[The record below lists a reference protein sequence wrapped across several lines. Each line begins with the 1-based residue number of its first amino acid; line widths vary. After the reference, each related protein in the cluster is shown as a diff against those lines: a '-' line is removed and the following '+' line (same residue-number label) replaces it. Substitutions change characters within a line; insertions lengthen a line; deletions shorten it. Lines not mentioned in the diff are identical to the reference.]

1 MVSSDIT
8 TMRGSSVEWTEKYR
22 PKKLRDVVGNEEA
35 IEKLNEWS
43 EEVTKSR
50 SKKAALLVGPAGCGK
65 TSAAYALAS
74 ERGWEV
80 IELNASD
87 QRSEGVIKRIV
98 GPASTCNTFSQT
110 TRLIILDEADN
121 LHGKEDRGGTK
132 AIIEIVKRSTQP
144 LILTANDKYKMG
156 KGLIGYCKTI
166 EFKRLEERII
176 YRALRKIIRS
186 EGIEIENKALHALIE
201 NAHGDLRSAINDL
214 QALSISESKLERIGE
229 KDIATGERDVEE
241 DIFGVLKKIFGLEG
255 YELQEA
261 LSSLYTLDRTP
272 EESIQWIYKNF
283 SYHEEESFLHGLRY
297 LSRADM
303 FLGRARRRENFKFW
317 RYASSLMACGV
328 LSAQEMQVG
337 KRAEWELRKQQ
348 YFRSPWQRQQRSGEE
363 RKSAPIREEIAK
375 KVADYC
381 KVPLSYARFFIVP
394 FLTVIF
400 EDEKNAVDLTASLRL
415 EVPQI
420 AVLVSDTDGGREEKA
435 KRIYHDA
442 LAIAVRKRREH
453 VTGTERVVKAA
464 VGEELTKPGKAVS
477 GGVEGE
483 EEEEKEGR
491 NQKTLADFF

>member
-1 MVSSDIT
+1 
-8 TMRGSSVEWTEKYR
+8 MRGSTVEWTEKYR

-35 IEKLNEWS
+35 IEKLTEWS
-43 EEVTKSR
+43 EEVFKAK

-65 TSAAYALAS
+65 TSTAYALAS
-74 ERGWEV
+74 EKGWEV

-98 GPASTCNTFSQT
+98 GPASTSNTFSQA

-132 AIIEIVKRSTQP
+132 AITEIVKRSTQP

-156 KGLIGYCKTI
+156 KGLLRYCKTI

-176 YRALRKIIRS
+176 SRALRKISRS
-186 EGIEIENKALHALIE
+186 EGIDIENKALHALIAS
-201 NAHGDLRSAINDL
+201 AHGDLRSAINDL
-214 QALSISESKLERIGE
+214 QALSMSDLKLEGIGE
-229 KDIATGERDVEE
+229 GEIATGERDVEE
-241 DIFGVLKKIFGLEG
+241 DIFGVLKKIFGTEG

-261 LSSLYTLDRTP
+261 LSSLYALDKTP

-283 SYHEEESFLHGLRY
+283 SYGYDEESFLHGLRY
-297 LSRADM
+297 LSRADI
-303 FLGRARRRENFKFW
+303 FLGRVRQRENFKFW

-328 LSAQEMQVG
+328 LSAQEMQEG
-337 KRAEWELRKQQ
+337 GREGWERQRHR

-363 RKSAPIREEIAK
+363 RKSAPIHEEIAK

-394 FLTVIF
+394 FFTILF
-400 EDEKNAVDLTASLRL
+400 ENEKKAAEITASLRL
-415 EVPQI
+415 DVPHI
-420 AVLVSDTDGGREEKA
+420 AFLVSDTDNGKEEKA
-435 KRIYHDA
+435 NRIYQDA
-442 LAIAVRKRREH
+442 LAIAVREGK
-453 VTGTERVVKAA
+453 ERVVKAA
-464 VGEELTKPGKAVS
+464 VGEEPIKPRKAVS
-477 GGVEGE
+477 GGEEGE
-483 EEEEKEGR
+483 ETK

>member
-1 MVSSDIT
+1 M
-8 TMRGSSVEWTEKYR
+8 EWTEKYR
-22 PKKLRDVVGNEEA
+22 PKKLRDVVGNEDA
-35 IEKLNEWS
+35 IEKLTEWGA
-43 EEVTKSR
+43 EVCKAK

-98 GPASTCNTFSQT
+98 GPASTSNTFSQT

-132 AIIEIVKRSTQP
+132 AITEIVKRSTQP
-144 LILTANDKYKMG
+144 LILTANDRYKMG
-156 KGLIGYCKTI
+156 KGLLRYCKTI

-176 YRALRKIIRS
+176 SRALRKISRS

-214 QALSISESKLERIGE
+214 QALSMSDLKLEGIGE
-229 KDIATGERDVEE
+229 GEIATGERDVEE
-241 DIFGVLKKIFGLEG
+241 DIFGVLKKIFGMEG

-261 LSSLYTLDRTP
+261 LSSLYTLDKTP

-283 SYHEEESFLHGLRY
+283 SYEYDEESFLHGLRY
-297 LSRADM
+297 LSRADI
-303 FLGRARRRENFKFW
+303 FLGRVRQRENYKFW

-328 LSAQEMQVG
+328 LSAQEMHEKG
-337 KRAEWELRKQQ
+337 RGGWEQQ
-348 YFRSPWQRQQRSGEE
+348 RHRYFRSPWQRQQRSGEE
-363 RKSAPIREEIAK
+363 RKSAPIREEIAR

-381 KVPLSYARFFIVP
+381 KVPLSYARFFILP
-394 FLTVIF
+394 FLTILF
-400 EDEKNAVDLTASLRL
+400 EDERKAAEITASLRL
-415 EVPQI
+415 EVPHI
-420 AVLVSDTDGGREEKA
+420 AFLVEDTETEAKEREEKVE
-435 KRIYHDA
+435 RIYRDA
-442 LAIAVRKRREH
+442 RAVATRKGKEG
-453 VTGTERVVKAA
+453 GTEARA
-464 VGEELTKPGKAVS
+464 VIVDAEKKELGKPWKAVS
-477 GGVEGE
+477 VGEEGE
-483 EEEEKEGR
+483 EEEEIEESK

>member
-1 MVSSDIT
+1 
-8 TMRGSSVEWTEKYR
+8 MRESSVEWTEKYR
-22 PKKLRDVVGNEEA
+22 PKKLRDVLGNEEA
-35 IEKLNEWS
+35 IEKLTEWS
-43 EEVTKSR
+43 EEVFKAK

-74 ERGWEV
+74 EREWEV

-98 GPASTCNTFSQT
+98 GPASTSTTFSQT

-132 AIIEIVKRSTQP
+132 AITEIVKRSTQP

-156 KGLIGYCKTI
+156 KGLLRGCKTI
-166 EFKRLEERII
+166 EFKRLDERII
-176 YRALRKIIRS
+176 SRALRKISRS
-186 EGIEIENKALHALIE
+186 EGIEIESKALHALIE

-214 QALSISESKLERIGE
+214 QALSMSDLKLEGISEGE
-229 KDIATGERDVEE
+229 IATGERDVEE
-241 DIFGVLKKIFGLEG
+241 DIFEVLKKIFGMDG

-261 LSSLYTLDRTP
+261 LSSLYALDKTP

-283 SYHEEESFLHGLRY
+283 SYGYDEESFLHGLRY
-297 LSRADM
+297 LSRADI
-303 FLGRARRRENFKFW
+303 FLGRVRRRENFKFW

-337 KRAEWELRKQQ
+337 KRAGWERRKQQ

-375 KVADYC
+375 KVANYC
-381 KVPLSYARFFIVP
+381 KVPLSYARFFILP
-394 FLTVIF
+394 FLTILF
-400 EDEKNAVDLTASLRL
+400 GDERKAAEITASLRL
-415 EVPQI
+415 EVPHI
-420 AVLVSDTDGGREEKA
+420 AVLVSDTDEGGEEKT
-435 KRIYHDA
+435 KRIYQDA
-442 LAIAVRKRREH
+442 LAIAVRK
-453 VTGTERVVKAA
+453 GKERVVEAA
-464 VGEELTKPGKAVS
+464 VGDEVIKPRKAVS
-477 GGVEGE
+477 VKEEGE
-483 EEEEKEGR
+483 EGEEGEEAK